1 MKTATTTKGNRIEI
15 GEGMAV
21 YKVRKADGVTPAE
34 RKAINQA
41 NTKTLRLAGKHE
53 HLWDQFIAAGS
64 QMGDSWLS
72 IVTRSIEAAKKA
84 AEKAAETATDAPTA
98 TAEAK
103 PADVINV
110 ADLVNAAKTKT
121 ATAEPSEAASVFGSW
136 KTPTAKRCE
145 TLAAKVAAM
154 IENGD
159 RGGLQVL
166 AVDLGDGAVI
176 AENAG
181 YGQTAA
187 TLAAFA
193 QHCRDE
199 ARTM

>member
-1 MKTATTTKGNRIEI
+1 METATTKGTRIEI
-15 GEGMAV
+15 GEGLAV

-41 NTKTLRLAGKHE
+41 NTRTLRKAGKFE
-53 HLWDQFIAAGS
+53 HLWDQFISAGS
-64 QMGDSWLS
+64 QMGDTWLN
-72 IVTRSIEAAKKA
+72 VVVKSIESAKKA
-84 AEKAAETATDAPTA
+84 AEKAAEKATAELTA

-103 PADVINV
+103 TADVVNV
-110 ADLVNAAKTKT
+110 AALVNAAKTKT
-121 ATAEPSEAASVFGSW
+121 KTAEPSEAASTFGAW

-154 IENGD
+154 IEGGD
-159 RGGLQVL
+159 RDGLQVL

-176 AENAG
+176 AESAG

-199 ARTM
+199 AKTM

>member
-1 MKTATTTKGNRIEI
+1 MKTTTKGTRIEI
-15 GEGMAV
+15 GEGLAV

-41 NTKTLRLAGKHE
+41 NTKTLRMAGKYE

-64 QMGDSWLS
+64 QMGDSWLKV
-72 IVTRSIEAAKKA
+72 VTSSIESAKKA
-84 AEKAAETATDAPTA
+84 AAKAAEEATAEATA

-103 PADVINV
+103 PADVVNV

-121 ATAEPSEAASVFGSW
+121 KTAEPSEAASAFGSW

-159 RGGLQVL
+159 RDALQIL

-199 ARTM
+199 AMTM